1 MPLLQTWLL
10 PNILRKKGVICDGHR
25 DNQAIGAMTS
35 NTKIFVFERC
45 GINWKLQIKDLVLT
59 PNCHLAA
66 EAVLETGLANLYTML
81 YRLNPARSNE
91 GI

>member
-10 PNILRKKGVICDGHR
+10 PNILGKKGVICGGHR

-45 GINWKLQIKDLVLT
+45 GINWKLQIKYLVLT
-59 PNCHLAA
+59 PNYW
-66 EAVLETGLANLYTML
+66 EADRRVDVPFPTQPLLEGST
-81 YRLNPARSNE
+81 
-91 GI
+91 

>member
-1 MPLLQTWLL
+1 MSLLQTWLL
-10 PNILRKKGVICDGHR
+10 PNILGKKGVICGGHR

-45 GINWKLQIKDLVLT
+45 GINWKLQIKYLVLT
-59 PNCHLAA
+59 PNCLLAA